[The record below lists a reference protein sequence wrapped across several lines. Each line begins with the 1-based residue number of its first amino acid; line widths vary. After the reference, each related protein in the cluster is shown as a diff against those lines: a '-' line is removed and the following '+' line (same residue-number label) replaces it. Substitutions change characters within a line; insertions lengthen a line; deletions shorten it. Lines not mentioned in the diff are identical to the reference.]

1 MSEDSRVQWFK
12 DTLQTNDAQANTD
25 QSTIWD
31 FTGSGFTDMH
41 TNVNTEGNDVIDA
54 IINNPNSPVYVGDQF
69 RGLKIWGSNM
79 ESGVTPEQFIKNIIK
94 GGIWR
99 EEGATSFSASED
111 VANSFAA
118 WNNDQSGYVSV
129 KVKYVNP
136 TTGMPIKHLSK
147 FSYEDEVLHSRSQMT
162 NGYNIINS
170 KWSNDRKKVVITIAD
185 R

>member
-1 MSEDSRVQWFK
+1 MNEDSRVQWFK

-136 TTGMPIKHLSK
+136 TTGMPIKHLSR
-147 FSYEDEVLHSRSQMT
+147 FSYEDEVLHSRNQMT
-162 NGYNIINS
+162 NGYKIVKS
-170 KWSNDRKKVVITIAD
+170 KWSSGGKKVEITIAD